1 MYHFNHSWTRY
12 SILVTKKLKCPI
24 LRSFSPLCLVPGRH
38 HQEVENTVDPEGR
51 SMCVLWFPGSVTRQL
66 RSLWTQKEVSSLYP
80 DLPKLLKKLCGA
92 WRVHKCTLVPR
103 KSQQES
109 EINVIPSHVYPG
121 TQRPCQELKSLC
133 GLGEFHKCTL
143 VPKKHNQEAEITM
156 WIPGSPTCVPWCL
169 RRHC

>member
-1 MYHFNHSWTRY
+1 MTCRALWI
-12 SILVTKKLKCPI
+12 ILGRFRRLVSLSRVNPKVQEGCRVCT
-24 LRSFSPLCLVPGRH
+24 LVPGRR
-38 HQEVENTVDPEGR
+38 HQEVEITVDPER
-51 SMCVLWFPGSVTRQL
+51 SSMCVPWYPEDVT
-66 RSLWTQKEVSSLYP
+66 
-80 DLPKLLKKLCGA
+80 KLLKSLCGPGEF
-92 WRVHKCTLVPR
+92 HKCTLVPR